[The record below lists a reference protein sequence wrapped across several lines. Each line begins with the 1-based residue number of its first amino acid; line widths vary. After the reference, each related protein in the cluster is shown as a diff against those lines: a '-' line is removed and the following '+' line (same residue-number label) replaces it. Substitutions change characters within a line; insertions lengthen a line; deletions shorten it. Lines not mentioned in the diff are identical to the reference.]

1 MAGFETQMTEQV
13 RTRIAPSPTGAP
25 HVGTAYM
32 ALFNLAF
39 ARRHQGKMVLRI
51 EDTDRARSTPGS
63 EQAIFDALSW
73 LGIEWDEGPDCGGDY
88 GPYRQS
94 ERLELHQGE
103 IDRLLEQGD
112 AYRCFCSPERL
123 DELRKEQMARKETP
137 RYDGRCLAL
146 SPEESKQRAENGEPF
161 VVRMK
166 IPSEGECR
174 FMDELRGEV
183 VIDWSQVD
191 HQIIRKSDGYP
202 TYHLANVVDDHHMR
216 ISHVIR
222 GEEWINSVPKHLLLY
237 KLLGWN
243 PPAFA
248 HLPLLRNPDKS
259 KLSKRRNPTG
269 IFYYRD
275 AGFLPEAMINYLG
288 MMGYTLPD
296 QREVFS
302 LGDLSETFDLKR
314 ISLGGPVF
322 DLDKLRWLNGRYL
335 REKLSEE
342 EVIDRLLTWKAGTG
356 FLERILPLAL
366 KRLETLSDFFP
377 LAQFLLADKLEYT
390 VTELTG
396 KLDPGE
402 AARLLKI
409 AEWELEKTA
418 EWNRDELSSL
428 FQRMAQTEEMKL
440 KELLPLF
447 FVAITGSTVSLPLF
461 DGMSLLG
468 PDLSRTRIRLAL
480 EKLADTG
487 NGLSKKGLKSLEKE
501 YRKAYGDRID

>member
-1 MAGFETQMTEQV
+1 
-13 RTRIAPSPTGAP
+13 
-25 HVGTAYM
+25 
-32 ALFNLAF
+32 
-39 ARRHQGKMVLRI
+39 
-51 EDTDRARSTPGS
+51 
-63 EQAIFDALSW
+63 
-73 LGIEWDEGPDCGGDY
+73 
-88 GPYRQS
+88 
-94 ERLELHQGE
+94 
-103 IDRLLEQGD
+103 
-112 AYRCFCSPERL
+112 
-123 DELRKEQMARKETP
+123 
-137 RYDGRCLAL
+137 
-146 SPEESKQRAENGEPF
+146 
-161 VVRMK
+161 
-166 IPSEGECR
+166 
-174 FMDELRGEV
+174 
-183 VIDWSQVD
+183 
-191 HQIIRKSDGYP
+191 
-202 TYHLANVVDDHHMR
+202 MR

-335 REKLSEE
+335 REKLSDE
-342 EVIDRLLTWKAGTG
+342 EVIDRLLTWKAGKG
-356 FLERILPLAL
+356 FLERVLPLAL

-377 LAQFLLADKLEYT
+377 LAQFLLADKLEYA

-480 EKLADTG
+480 EKLADAG